1 MDTILPSPQWPAALA
16 NFVTWCLMWDP
27 KNRPTSFEAM
37 NHQYFADAVDPLK
50 QRSRLSQKV
59 QQQQQQPQPQPIQEP
74 VKSVEPPQ
82 LTSRSS
88 WFRKSLIG
96 RDSPQPPPQQP
107 KQQQYNPQLISP
119 RPSPPVHQRS
129 VPVLDSAPTIRPVPG
144 KRATWANGPTP
155 TLGAPM
161 PVLPSIRPISP
172 LSSSVTVQAH
182 AHESVK
188 SVQEL
193 TSPEKKKLGRQLSV
207 ASHGNH
213 YSDNASGH
221 KSGLSSPT
229 SGQKESFF
237 AHLRKRARRLSGRNQ
252 GSQTPQYE
260 DVEAQ
265 HTTYNITS
273 NRSSMIESIPE
284 QTTSHHSELDKALQ
298 RLEHG
303 SEQPRQTN
311 QLHRQASLN
320 LASAAAPRKTG
331 PTSGSNT
338 DVAGPVSSRTR
349 RALHVSHHPTT
360 KYETPDEEDELLDE
374 ALHGVQRA
382 MKRMDRQVRYT
393 EALAVKD
400 TNRQSLRSSVSVGS
414 INPYPTPSPSAKRN
428 GILFNQTL
436 MNEPATPMKIVRSRE
451 TKEANI
457 MWSTP
462 PYEENEWAANAA
474 ASIFAVGSTFR

>member
-1 MDTILPSPQWPAALA
+1 MAPHAMDTILPSPQWPTALA
-16 NFVTWCLMWDP
+16 SFVTWCLMWDP
-27 KNRPTSFEAM
+27 KNRPSSFEAM
-37 NHQYFADAVDPLK
+37 NHQYFVDAIDPLK
-50 QRSRLSQKV
+50 SKSRLSQKT
-59 QQQQQQPQPQPIQEP
+59 QLPTQEA
-74 VKSVEPPQ
+74 VKPVEPQ
-82 LTSRSS
+82 LSSRSS

-96 RDSPQPPPQQP
+96 RDSIISPQPQQP
-107 KQQQYNPQLISP
+107 KQQYNPQLISP
-119 RPSPPVHQRS
+119 RPSPPVHQHS
-129 VPVLDSAPTIRPVPG
+129 NPVYVSIPTIRPVQG
-144 KRATWANGPTP
+144 KRATWASGPTP

-182 AHESVK
+182 QYESSKIVPEM
-188 SVQEL
+188 S
-193 TSPEKKKLGRQLSV
+193 SPEKKKLGRQLSV

-213 YSDNASGH
+213 YNDVSSNNISD
-221 KSGLSSPT
+221 LSSPT

-265 HTTYNITS
+265 HSNYNVTS
-273 NRSSMIESIPE
+273 NRSSTLVASKPE
-284 QTTSHHSELDKALQ
+284 QTISHYSELDKALQ

-303 SEQPRQTN
+303 SEQVKQTN
-311 QLHRQASLN
+311 QLHRQGNLN
-320 LASAAAPRKTG
+320 LASAPPKKLGAINGNNSDDLVSYT
-331 PTSGSNT
+331 
-338 DVAGPVSSRTR
+338 GPVSSRTR
-349 RALHVSHHPTT
+349 RALHASIHPTT

-382 MKRMDRQVRYT
+382 VKRMDKQAKYT
-393 EALAVKD
+393 EALAIKD
-400 TNRQSLRSSVSVGS
+400 TNRQSLQSSVSVGS

-436 MNEPATPMKIVRSRE
+436 MNEPATPMKIVRARE

-457 MWSTP
+457 MWPTP

-474 ASIFAVGSTFR
+474 ASIFAVGSAFR